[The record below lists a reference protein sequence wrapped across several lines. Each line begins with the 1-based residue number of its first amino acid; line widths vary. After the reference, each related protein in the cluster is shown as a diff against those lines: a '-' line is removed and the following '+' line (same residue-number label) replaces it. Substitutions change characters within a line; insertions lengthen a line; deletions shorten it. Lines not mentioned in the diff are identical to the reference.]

1 MMIPADFSCR
11 VLGGVGTSIVAMPRV
26 RKDFMAAFDLLTTN
40 TKQPATEVTEFHRDK
55 KKPFVVYT

>member
-1 MMIPADFSCR
+1 
-11 VLGGVGTSIVAMPRV
+11 MPRV